1 MDMALPHQHL
11 TPQEVAFI
19 CESELITIVPRQR
32 LDALN
37 LISIN
42 TRPLVPPQRAEVPL
56 WLAVFLRKQK
66 RCNIVP
72 PDWLTVDN
80 LDRLVKEESVSA
92 AFSQMPWRWMEV
104 AEILLDACP
113 DDLNGPAD
121 IALHIRTLREL
132 RQAKIRAGLADQIN
146 SSYIK
151 INNLGLMEVCEIR
164 PWVGKVVDGLRKIEG
179 ETGSAAARKRKEEA
193 DEDEDEDMYDDDL

>member
-1 MDMALPHQHL
+1 MALPHQHL
-11 TPQEVAFI
+11 TPQEVSFI

-32 LDALN
+32 LGALN
-37 LISIN
+37 LISID
-42 TRPLVPPQRAEVPL
+42 TRPLVPPQRADVPL

-72 PDWLTVDN
+72 PDWLSVDY
-80 LDRLVKEESVSA
+80 LERLVKEESDSA

-104 AEILLDACP
+104 AEILLDTCSE
-113 DDLNGPAD
+113 DLISPSD
-121 IALHIRTLREL
+121 IALHIRSLREL
-132 RQAKIRAGLADQIN
+132 RQAKIRAGLSDQMN

-179 ETGSAAARKRKEEA
+179 EAGSTAARRRREDIDA
-193 DEDEDEDMYDDDL
+193 DGDEDMDDDGY

>member
-1 MDMALPHQHL
+1 MALPHQHL

-32 LDALN
+32 LGALN
-37 LISIN
+37 LISVD
-42 TRPLVPPQRAEVPL
+42 TRPLVPPQRSDVPL

-72 PDWLTVDN
+72 PDWLAVDY
-80 LDRLVKEESVSA
+80 LERLVREESESE

-104 AEILLDACP
+104 AEILLDTCAE
-113 DDLNGPAD
+113 DLIAPAD
-121 IALHIRTLREL
+121 IALHIRSLREL
-132 RQAKIRAGLADQIN
+132 RQAKVRAGLSGQIN

-179 ETGSAAARKRKEEA
+179 EAGSAASRKRREEA
-193 DEDEDEDMYDDDL
+193 DEDDDMDEDY

>member
-1 MDMALPHQHL
+1 MALPHQHL
-11 TPQEVAFI
+11 TPQEVSFI

-32 LDALN
+32 LGALN
-37 LISIN
+37 LISID
-42 TRPLVPPQRAEVPL
+42 TRPLVPPRRADVPL

-72 PDWLTVDN
+72 PDWLNVDY
-80 LDRLVKEESVSA
+80 LERLVKEESDSA

-104 AEILLDACP
+104 AEILLDTCSE
-113 DDLNGPAD
+113 DLISPSD
-121 IALHIRTLREL
+121 IALHIRSLREL
-132 RQAKIRAGLADQIN
+132 RQAKIRAGLSDQMN

-179 ETGSAAARKRKEEA
+179 EAGSTAARRRREDIDA
-193 DEDEDEDMYDDDL
+193 DGDEDMDDDGY

>member
-1 MDMALPHQHL
+1 MALPHQHL
-11 TPQEVAFI
+11 TPQEVSFI

-32 LDALN
+32 LGALN
-37 LISIN
+37 LISVD
-42 TRPLVPPQRAEVPL
+42 TRPLVPPQRADVPL

-80 LDRLVKEESVSA
+80 LERLVKEESESA

-104 AEILLDACP
+104 AEILLDTCSE
-113 DDLNGPAD
+113 DLISPSD
-121 IALHIRTLREL
+121 IALHIRSLREL
-132 RQAKIRAGLADQIN
+132 RQAKIRAGLSDQMN

-179 ETGSAAARKRKEEA
+179 EAGSTAARRRREDA
-193 DEDEDEDMYDDDL
+193 DGDEDMDDDGY

>member
-1 MDMALPHQHL
+1 MALPHQHL
-11 TPQEVAFI
+11 TPQEVSFI

-32 LDALN
+32 LGALN
-37 LISIN
+37 LISID
-42 TRPLVPPQRAEVPL
+42 TRPLVPPQRADVPL
-56 WLAVFLRKQK
+56 WLAIFLRKQK

-72 PDWLTVDN
+72 PDWLSVDN
-80 LDRLVKEESVSA
+80 LERLVKEESDST

-104 AEILLDACP
+104 AEILLDTCSE
-113 DDLNGPAD
+113 DLISPSE
-121 IALHIRTLREL
+121 IALNIRSLREL
-132 RQAKIRAGLADQIN
+132 RQAKIRAGLSDQMN

-179 ETGSAAARKRKEEA
+179 EAGSTAARRRKGDA
-193 DEDEDEDMYDDDL
+193 DGDEDMDDDY

>member
-1 MDMALPHQHL
+1 MALPHQHL
-11 TPQEVAFI
+11 TPQEVSFI

-32 LDALN
+32 LGALN
-37 LISIN
+37 LISID
-42 TRPLVPPQRAEVPL
+42 TRPLVPPQRADVPL

-72 PDWLTVDN
+72 PEWLNVDY
-80 LDRLVKEESVSA
+80 LERLVKEESDSA

-104 AEILLDACP
+104 AEILLDTCSE
-113 DDLNGPAD
+113 DLISPSD
-121 IALHIRTLREL
+121 IALHIRSLREL
-132 RQAKIRAGLADQIN
+132 RQAKIRAGLSDQMN

-179 ETGSAAARKRKEEA
+179 EAGSTAARKRREDIDA
-193 DEDEDEDMYDDDL
+193 DGDEDMDDDGY

>member
-1 MDMALPHQHL
+1 MALPHQHL
-11 TPQEVAFI
+11 TPQEVSFI
-19 CESELITIVPRQR
+19 CESELVTIVPRQR
-32 LDALN
+32 LGALN
-37 LISIN
+37 LISID
-42 TRPLVPPQRAEVPL
+42 TRPLVPPQRADVPL

-72 PDWLTVDN
+72 PEWLSVDN
-80 LDRLVKEESVSA
+80 LERLVKEEGDSA

-104 AEILLDACP
+104 AEILLDTCP
-113 DDLNGPAD
+113 EDLISPSD
-121 IALHIRTLREL
+121 IALHIRSLREL
-132 RQAKIRAGLADQIN
+132 RQAKIRAGLSDQMN

-179 ETGSAAARKRKEEA
+179 EAGSAAARRRREDADGDEA
-193 DEDEDEDMYDDDL
+193 MDDDGY

>member
-1 MDMALPHQHL
+1 MALPHQHL

-32 LDALN
+32 LGSLN
-37 LISIN
+37 LISID
-42 TRPLVPPQRAEVPL
+42 TRPLVPPQRADVPL

-80 LDRLVKEESVSA
+80 LERLVKEESESP
-92 AFSQMPWRWMEV
+92 AFSKMPWRWMEV
-104 AEILLDACP
+104 AEILLDTCAE
-113 DDLNGPAD
+113 DLISPSD
-121 IALHIRTLREL
+121 IALHIRSLREL
-132 RQAKIRAGLADQIN
+132 RQAKIRASLPGEIN
-146 SSYIK
+146 SSYINM
-151 INNLGLMEVCEIR
+151 NNLGLMEVCEVR

-179 ETGSAAARKRKEEA
+179 EAGSAAVRKRRKEG
-193 DEDEDEDMYDDDL
+193 DDDDEDEDMEEDY

>member
-1 MDMALPHQHL
+1 MALPHQHL
-11 TPQEVAFI
+11 TPQEVSFI

-32 LDALN
+32 LGALN
-37 LISIN
+37 LISID
-42 TRPLVPPQRAEVPL
+42 TRPLVPPQRADVPL

-72 PDWLTVDN
+72 PDWLNVDY
-80 LDRLVKEESVSA
+80 LERLVKEESDSA

-104 AEILLDACP
+104 AEILLDTCSE
-113 DDLNGPAD
+113 DLISPSD
-121 IALHIRTLREL
+121 IALHIRSLREL
-132 RQAKIRAGLADQIN
+132 RQAKIRAGLSDQMN

-179 ETGSAAARKRKEEA
+179 EAGSTAARRRRDDIDA
-193 DEDEDEDMYDDDL
+193 DGDEDMDDDGY

>member
-1 MDMALPHQHL
+1 MALPNQHL

-32 LDALN
+32 LGALN
-37 LISIN
+37 LISID
-42 TRPLVPPQRAEVPL
+42 TRPLVPPQRADVPL
-56 WLAVFLRKQK
+56 WLAVFLRRQK
-66 RCNIVP
+66 RCNVVP
-72 PDWLTVDN
+72 PDWLTVEN
-80 LDRLVKEESVSA
+80 LERLVREESDSA

-104 AEILLDACP
+104 AEILLDTCSE
-113 DDLNGPAD
+113 DLVAPSD
-121 IALHIRTLREL
+121 IALHIRSLREL

-151 INNLGLMEVCEIR
+151 INNLGLLEVCEIR

-179 ETGSAAARKRKEEA
+179 ETGSAASRKRREEA
-193 DEDEDEDMYDDDL
+193 DEDEDMYDDE